1 MPKPALGVV
10 TRKRYFLANGQHRF
24 GGILYGTSRRA
35 CGRLCIHRKK
45 INISIVMTGQK
56 LGFTELDGRIWRVN
70 FLRHDLG
77 YIDSEQRALQTID
90 KPSGTR
96 LSPMS

>member
-1 MPKPALGVV
+1 
-10 TRKRYFLANGQHRF
+10 
-24 GGILYGTSRRA
+24 
-35 CGRLCIHRKK
+35 
-45 INISIVMTGQK
+45 MTGQK